1 MKIYCANTQIPM
13 AASQQVNKL
22 GKYLYKHLDGAYDFK
37 KSGNTFDIYSTLL
50 YQLNPAYYNSDED
63 NGDHDVQ
70 EMTINISITTY
81 QNKVR
86 VNTIEV
92 TPNARTLGFDIIPP
106 ESLVNLEDAMK
117 LVVNKVGK
125 RIRKAYQH
133 YTILF

>member
-22 GKYLYKHLDGAYDFK
+22 GKYLYKHLDGAFEFK
-37 KSGNTFDIYSTLL
+37 KSGNTFDVYSTLL
-50 YQLNPAYYNSDED
+50 YQLNPEYYGTEED
-63 NGDHDVQ
+63 TGDHDVQ

-92 TPNARTLGFDIIPP
+92 NPNARTLGFDIIPP
-106 ESLVNLEDAMK
+106 DTLKDLEAARK
-117 LVVNKVGK
+117 LIVKKVGN
-125 RIRKAYQH
+125 RIRKAYHH